1 MKRFCGRDFSGRE
14 MRRLCE
20 LIGEDRPAARALT
33 WARTPAAE
41 AG

>member
-20 LIGEDRPAARALT
+20 LIGEDPTRSRGL
-33 WARTPAAE
+33 RNCFSVI
-41 AG
+41 